1 MALDKVTD
9 PSSVSRPSARSSSE
23 IGVRKQI
30 ADIHALEQISAETR
44 TLIQNGAASTN
55 ATAAHKFALGDQV
68 AKLLDLLYHA
78 EEQATEKEDSRAFL
92 ELCRNR
98 MDELLQG
105 HPVSRGTLIN
115 YGKIARVFGPDHIIR
130 KGKLPFSFAKTL
142 SSLEDSGERDYWY
155 GQILLRKMTVSQ
167 LQAELSSRRG
177 RDSGVT
183 NRRKQSRAFVCA
195 QTGQAITEDNLRTM
209 VLVYPPSPSSP
220 VLQEPVRR
228 GGKGKATA
236 EAPPSFK
243 AAPPKAAPPKP
254 LRFRDMTA
262 LAAWSEAHK
271 REYPEAGPTSVLPGS
286 EKNEERTTDSERHI
300 ANAVDASASDVANST
315 VEDRLPAG
323 LRSEYQ

>member
-1 MALDKVTD
+1 MALDKVTET
-9 PSSVSRPSARSSSE
+9 SSSLRPSTRLSSDFN
-23 IGVRKQI
+23 IRKRITDVR
-30 ADIHALEQISAETR
+30 ALEQVSAETR
-44 TLIQNGAASTN
+44 ELIQNGAASTN
-55 ATAAHKFALGDQV
+55 ATTAHKFALGDQV
-68 AKLLDLLYHA
+68 VKLLDILYRA
-78 EEQATEKEDSRAFL
+78 EEQATEKEDSREFL
-92 ELCRNR
+92 ELCRER
-98 MDELLQG
+98 LAELLDDNL
-105 HPVSRGTLIN
+105 VSRGTLIN
-115 YGKIARVFGPDHIIR
+115 YGKISRVFGPDHIIR
-130 KGKLPFSFAKTL
+130 KSILPFSFAKTL
-142 SSLEDSGERDYWY
+142 SSLEDEGERDYWF
-155 GQILLRKMTVSQ
+155 GQALLYKMTVSQ

-300 ANAVDASASDVANST
+300 ANAVDASASDVATST